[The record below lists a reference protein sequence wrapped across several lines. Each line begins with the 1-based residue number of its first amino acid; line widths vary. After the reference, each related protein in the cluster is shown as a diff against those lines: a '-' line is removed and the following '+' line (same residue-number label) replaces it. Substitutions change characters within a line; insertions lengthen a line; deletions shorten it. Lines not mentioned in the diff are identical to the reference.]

1 MKKRQRKVGPPLS
14 RKKITKKEDIP
25 FLLFHVCFLDGAIPS
40 IKTIFLPVGYPGSV
54 LFSLPVCLSDLRKQV
69 SFHFFLSPSLFLVVK
84 LAAVEV
90 GCECVCQ
97 WAPHLPLVCYSTGP
111 QVVPPMAPSSLSLF
125 LSFSFSHPPK
135 QTHTHVCVCAC
146 MYPRTHTH
154 KEADSSKND

>member
-1 MKKRQRKVGPPLS
+1 MKSAREKSVHRCQGRRSL
-14 RKKITKKEDIP
+14 KKDIP

-40 IKTIFLPVGYPGSV
+40 IETIFLPVGYPGSV